1 MRNIRLLFEGDL
13 RRLKSNTVTA
23 IVVIGLVALPSL
35 FSWFNMLACWDV
47 FDNTGNLTVAVAN
60 SDEGYES
67 DLMPIRV
74 NIGENVVSSLREND
88 QLNWYFTNEEDAVE
102 GVRAGRYYAA
112 VVIPRTFSR
121 DMMSFYSDD
130 VEHAAITYYSNEKKS
145 AIAPRVTDQGADQIV
160 AQVNRSFFETL
171 ASTSLAIASSVAD
184 YVDDADVSSRINVL
198 SSHIAQASVQMSD
211 TASMLRTYGRVL
223 AMADGL
229 ISSSSELVGN
239 VKHAGDQI
247 AGQVSDV
254 RQTASTV
261 ASALDAA
268 VQALSDA
275 IDQSAAGYSEVPT
288 AIDAAFDQASSSA
301 ADAAAGLR
309 NQAAAVDARIAP
321 LEEMAAQLEAL
332 ATSMDDGDA
341 AGVLAVA
348 KRLRA
353 AASVQEQLRDTLYA
367 AADEVEHADGDTQAR
382 REEAKALADQ
392 AYQSLNDVTLDYDEN
407 VKPKL
412 DRLAEVV
419 AQQAVALQE
428 ADALLSS
435 VENDMATGANSVSGA
450 LKDAQG
456 KLTGA
461 ADSLEA
467 SAQKLAALSGRI
479 DAALASGDINALRAV
494 FGSDPSTYAALI
506 SAPVQVSREAVYPVE
521 NFGSAMAPLYTALA
535 LWIGALLIMVALKL
549 NPSQRTLEEL
559 DNPSSAEIFCGRFGV
574 VAVLSLSQSTVLCLG
589 NLLFLHVQAVHPL
602 LYLVCFWVSGLVFAF
617 IIYTFVSVFGNLG
630 KALSVILLIVQV
642 SGSGGSYP
650 LQLLPQFFQDVSPY
664 LPLTHVV
671 NAMRAAMFGIYAND
685 FWVELGFV
693 VAFAVPL
700 LLVGLLLRGPLV
712 KVVGRFVERTEASK
726 LM

>member
-47 FDNTGNLTVAVAN
+47 FGNTGNLTVAVAN

-184 YVDDADVSSRINVL
+184 YADDADVSSRINVL

-392 AYQSLNDVTLDYDEN
+392 AYQSLNDVALDYDEN

-419 AQQAVALQE
+419 AQQAAALQE
-428 ADALLSS
+428 ADTLLTS
-435 VENDMATGANSVSGA
+435 VESDMATGTNSVSGA

-456 KLTGA
+456 KLAGA

-467 SAQKLAALSGRI
+467 SAKKLAALSGRI
-479 DAALASGDINALRAV
+479 DAALASGDINALRAA

-506 SAPVQVSREAVYPVE
+506 AAPVQVSREAVYPVE

-589 NLLFLHVQAVHPL
+589 NLLFLHVQVVHPL